1 MCAAIHHLKITSDL
15 LKSGAISPSM
25 LEELFRTVDESISYD
40 LEVGSGVTAASL
52 PGFGTGAAAI
62 ETIQTFIL
70 VTDTSITLNWNGANT
85 SLVVGSGQRRAVFM
99 AYGVSSTIV
108 PTVTNS
114 GSTTATLQV
123 MAGGT

>member
-1 MCAAIHHLKITSDL
+1 
-15 LKSGAISPSM
+15 M

-62 ETIQTFIL
+62 ETIQTFIV
-70 VTDTSITLNWNGANT
+70 VTDTSITINWNGANT
-85 SLVVGSGQRRAVFM
+85 NLVVGSGQRRAGIIAF
-99 AYGVSSTIV
+99 GVSTTTV

-114 GSTTATLQV
+114 GSTTATIQI